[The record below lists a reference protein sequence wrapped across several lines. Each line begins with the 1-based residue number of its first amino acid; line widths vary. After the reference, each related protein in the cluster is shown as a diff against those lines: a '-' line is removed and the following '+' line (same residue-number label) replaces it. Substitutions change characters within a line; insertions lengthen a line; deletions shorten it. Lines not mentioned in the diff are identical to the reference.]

1 MKKYLT
7 LKNLGWVLTALITLM
22 LGMGGISKITGTE
35 EMVNNFTFMNLL
47 PYLTLIGIL
56 EVLGVL
62 LLIYPK
68 TSKYGAILLTC
79 IMSGA
84 VALHL
89 SVMGGVGTVTP
100 IVIGLVIW
108 MAHCLRAYGS
118 SCCTKTNNNIITED
132 NYRPL
137 PKGLYIGNSPI
148 EGNGLFTKEPLTSD
162 IEFGITH
169 IKNDSGDFHFDY
181 IRTPLGGFV
190 NHNSDNPNCTVYK
203 CGSYLKM
210 KTIKQIKK
218 GDGLTLNY
226 TLYKPCKDYIDDR
239 K

>member
-79 IMSGA
+79 IM
-84 VALHL
+84 
-89 SVMGGVGTVTP
+89 M
-100 IVIGLVIW
+100 
-108 MAHCLRAYGS
+108 
-118 SCCTKTNNNIITED
+118 
-132 NYRPL
+132 
-137 PKGLYIGNSPI
+137 
-148 EGNGLFTKEPLTSD
+148 
-162 IEFGITH
+162 
-169 IKNDSGDFHFDY
+169 
-181 IRTPLGGFV
+181 
-190 NHNSDNPNCTVYK
+190 
-203 CGSYLKM
+203 
-210 KTIKQIKK
+210 
-218 GDGLTLNY
+218 
-226 TLYKPCKDYIDDR
+226 
-239 K
+239 